1 MAFAYIKES
10 KRFGSADYSTVETQ
24 AVLEPPLNEQKLA
37 IGLAIQSDAFDPET
51 RVVEISV
58 DAICHYKFG
67 EDPTAGT
74 SNQRLP
80 ADTIITR
87 SISKED
93 AENGFKISIVSGS

>member
-10 KRFGSADYSTVETQ
+10 RRLGSADYSTVETQ

-37 IGLAIQSDAFDPET
+37 IGAAVQSDPLNPET

-58 DAICHYKFG
+58 DAICHYAFG
-67 EDPTAGT
+67 SDPTA
-74 SNQRLP
+74 SVNDQRLP

-93 AENGFKISIVSGS
+93 AENGFKVSIISGT